1 MYLKIISSSLKKKT
15 EMDIVIIILL
25 VWMIVFLHLVWFD
38 IKPLEW
44 FRGKEC
50 KGERAI
56 QETPQEIPAQEH
68 DFMGKSLVR
77 ASVTKPLAANTPPLT
92 AIPEE
97 GEEVDEKDVT
107 FAPSKPDKALRQ
119 MTPEEEKDAFKSF
132 SYSKEEQDD
141 EDEYP
146 AEGYATGLTS
156 EDMEKAVSVAN
167 GAKASKDEELKAGKT
182 LKEMDGTELLDL
194 LTKKNPVFKARVR
207 DLLDKC
213 ERAKADAEDEIPSA
227 ADKGHKSFMI
237 GKSTDIDIRDFI

>member
-1 MYLKIISSSLKKKT
+1 
-15 EMDIVIIILL
+15 
-25 VWMIVFLHLVWFD
+25 
-38 IKPLEW
+38 
-44 FRGKEC
+44 
-50 KGERAI
+50 
-56 QETPQEIPAQEH
+56 
-68 DFMGKSLVR
+68 MGKSLVR
-77 ASVTKPLAANTPPLT
+77 ASATKPFAANSQPVT
-92 AIPEE
+92 AMLEE

-107 FAPSKPDKALRQ
+107 FAPPKQEKTLRQ
-119 MTPEEEKDAFKSF
+119 MTPEEEKEAFKSF

-156 EDMEKAVSVAN
+156 EEMEKAVSVAN
-167 GAKASKDEELKAGKT
+167 GAKATKGEELRAGRT

-227 ADKGHKSFMI
+227 TDKGHKSFMI

>member
-1 MYLKIISSSLKKKT
+1 
-15 EMDIVIIILL
+15 
-25 VWMIVFLHLVWFD
+25 MIVFLHLVWFD

-44 FRGKEC
+44 FQGKEC
-50 KGERAI
+50 KGERAV
-56 QETPQEIPAQEH
+56 QETSQEIPAQEH

-77 ASVTKPLAANTPPLT
+77 ASATKPLAANSQPVT
-92 AIPEE
+92 AMSEE

-107 FAPSKPDKALRQ
+107 FAPSKQEKTLRQ
-119 MTPEEEKDAFKSF
+119 MTPEEEKEAFKSF

-156 EDMEKAVSVAN
+156 EEMENAVSVAN
-167 GAKASKDEELKAGKT
+167 GAKATKGEELRAGRT

-207 DLLDKC
+207 DLLDRC
-213 ERAKADAEDEIPSA
+213 ERMEAETETESTSA
-227 ADKGHKSFMI
+227 TDKGRKSFMI

>member
-1 MYLKIISSSLKKKT
+1 
-15 EMDIVIIILL
+15 MDIVIIMLL

-56 QETPQEIPAQEH
+56 QETPQRIPAQEH

-77 ASVTKPLAANTPPLT
+77 ASATKPLAANAPPVT
-92 AIPEE
+92 AIHEE

-107 FAPSKPDKALRQ
+107 FAPPKQEKTLRQ
-119 MTPEEEKDAFKSF
+119 MTPEEEKEAFKSF
-132 SYSKEEQDD
+132 CYSKEEQDD

-156 EDMEKAVSVAN
+156 EEMEKAVSVAN
-167 GAKASKDEELKAGKT
+167 GAKASKGEELKAGKV
-182 LKEMDGTELLDL
+182 LKELDGTELIEL
-194 LTKKNPVFKARVR
+194 LTKKNPAFKSKVR
-207 DLLDKC
+207 ELLDRC
-213 ERAKADAEDEIPSA
+213 EKTEANGGEDYSSTS
-227 ADKGHKSFMI
+227 DKGRKSFMI
-237 GKSTDIDIRDFI
+237 EKSTDIDIRDFI

>member
-1 MYLKIISSSLKKKT
+1 M
-15 EMDIVIIILL
+15 
-25 VWMIVFLHLVWFD
+25 
-38 IKPLEW
+38 
-44 FRGKEC
+44 
-50 KGERAI
+50 
-56 QETPQEIPAQEH
+56 
-68 DFMGKSLVR
+68 
-77 ASVTKPLAANTPPLT
+77 
-92 AIPEE
+92 
-97 GEEVDEKDVT
+97 DEKDVT
-107 FAPSKPDKALRQ
+107 FAPPKQEKTLRQ
-119 MTPEEEKDAFKSF
+119 MTPEEEKEAFKSF

-156 EDMEKAVSVAN
+156 EEMEKAVSVAN
-167 GAKASKDEELKAGKT
+167 GAKATKGEELRAGRT

-227 ADKGHKSFMI
+227 TDKGHKSFMI

>member
-1 MYLKIISSSLKKKT
+1 
-15 EMDIVIIILL
+15 MDIVIIILL

-77 ASVTKPLAANTPPLT
+77 ASATKPLAANSQPVT

-107 FAPSKPDKALRQ
+107 FAPPKQEKTLRQ
-119 MTPEEEKDAFKSF
+119 MTPEEEKEAFKSF
-132 SYSKEEQDD
+132 SYSNEEQDD

-156 EDMEKAVSVAN
+156 EEMEKAVSVAN
-167 GAKASKDEELKAGKT
+167 GAKASKDEELKAGRT

>member
-1 MYLKIISSSLKKKT
+1 
-15 EMDIVIIILL
+15 MDIVIIILL

-38 IKPLEW
+38 IKPLEL

-50 KGERAI
+50 KGERAV
-56 QETPQEIPAQEH
+56 QETSQEIPAQEH

-77 ASVTKPLAANTPPLT
+77 ASATKPFAANSQPVT
-92 AIPEE
+92 AMLEE

-119 MTPEEEKDAFKSF
+119 MTPEEEEEAFKSF
-132 SYSKEEQDD
+132 SYSKGEQND

-146 AEGYATGLTS
+146 AEGYADGLTS
-156 EDMEKAVSVAN
+156 EEMEKAVSVAN
-167 GAKASKDEELKAGKT
+167 GAKASKDEELKAGRT
-182 LKEMDGTELLDL
+182 LKEIDGTELLDL

-227 ADKGHKSFMI
+227 ADKGRKSFMI